1 MTVTC
6 MSTCVLC
13 GAGMKEQVGLL
24 RQCCPRQVGT
34 AVTSLPKLLIGIS
47 SRGHVITLALT
58 GCAPT
63 HTHTH
68 TQTHTHTHAHTHTHT
83 HTHTHRHTHTHARMS
98 YKAYTTL
105 KHLLSMHSH
114 TETMF
119 KYI

>member
-63 HTHTH
+63 HTHTQQPNH
-68 TQTHTHTHAHTHTHT
+68 VFQSLWMDHHSRHSTCSKPHTHTHT
-83 HTHTHRHTHTHARMS
+83 HTHTLTST
-98 YKAYTTL
+98 
-105 KHLLSMHSH
+105 
-114 TETMF
+114 
-119 KYI
+119 

>member
-68 TQTHTHTHAHTHTHT
+68 VLTHTHTHT
-83 HTHTHRHTHTHARMS
+83 HTHTRECRSFSNTHTHTHTHQRVQVF
-98 YKAYTTL
+98 L
-105 KHLLSMHSH
+105 KH
-114 TETMF
+114 T
-119 KYI
+119 